1 MQQTKKQEKNYTNI
15 NNNNN
20 KSININSISLSITS
34 IVNILRIQ
42 KLTII
47 KSKKYLLE
55 ALNCV

>member
-34 IVNILRIQ
+34 IVNILRI
-42 KLTII
+42 
-47 KSKKYLLE
+47 
-55 ALNCV
+55 